1 MVILTLGADTDDF
14 ESYFGWYYF
23 LSANSILIIQKKGR
37 SFDKEK
43 YFS

>member
-14 ESYFGWYYF
+14 ESNFGWYYF
-23 LSANSILIIQKKGR
+23 LSANRILIIQKERR
-37 SFDKEK
+37 SFDEKK